1 LFYLI
6 IGLVIVNVIIILCYR
21 KYLQKELDQDMK
33 MGVQSAVSQYVA
45 LSQVPELKNITSATS
60 ETLGTSGEAPAEE
73 KKGEESD

>member
-1 LFYLI
+1 
-6 IGLVIVNVIIILCYR
+6 
-21 KYLQKELDQDMK
+21 MK